1 MTDTVANTV
10 ANTMEKTIT
19 ETEKSVFNINNYT
32 DIKLYFPDS
41 ISSESLIKEFIL
53 SKNDI
58 RQSGFLGVLLENMDD
73 NDNDNNVDIDEDEDE
88 DEDDNDDENIM
99 ITKNQIRIPSS
110 LYKGIRYIDLVYF
123 IDLWKGKESLTEYSI
138 IDNKNHNLKSIKKLC
153 DSLLL
158 NTELYFVKKLMNL
171 FPHNE

>member
-1 MTDTVANTV
+1 MTDTVADTV
-10 ANTMEKTIT
+10 ADTMEKTIS
-19 ETEKSVFNINNYT
+19 ETEKSVFNINNYA

-73 NDNDNNVDIDEDEDE
+73 NDNNVDIDED
-88 DEDDNDDENIM
+88 DDENIM

>member
-1 MTDTVANTV
+1 
-10 ANTMEKTIT
+10 MEKTIS
-19 ETEKSVFNINNYT
+19 ETEKSVFNINNYA

-73 NDNDNNVDIDEDEDE
+73 NDNNVDIDED
-88 DEDDNDDENIM
+88 DDENIM

>member
-1 MTDTVANTV
+1 MSYTVAD
-10 ANTMEKTIT
+10 TMEKTIT

-41 ISSESLIKEFIL
+41 ISSESLIKKFIL

-73 NDNDNNVDIDEDEDE
+73 NDNDDNDDNVDIDED
-88 DEDDNDDENIM
+88 DDENIM

-138 IDNKNHNLKSIKKLC
+138 IHNKNHNLKSIKKLC
-153 DSLLL
+153 DSLTL
-158 NTELYFVKKLMNL
+158 NKELYFVKKLMNL

>member
-1 MTDTVANTV
+1 MSYTVADTVAD
-10 ANTMEKTIT
+10 TMEKTIS
-19 ETEKSVFNINNYT
+19 ETEKSVFNINNYA

-73 NDNDNNVDIDEDEDE
+73 NDNNVDIDED
-88 DEDDNDDENIM
+88 DDENIM